1 MPDNSNSRLVYSTDG
16 GRVPGS
22 RERGTGNRPGK
33 ATMPPPGLT
42 NRKVGSSPTA
52 NSQRA
57 TAPPNDG
64 VVRVQRDKKGRG
76 GKTATTITGLPGSEP
91 ELDALLKSLKQ
102 HCATGGSRED
112 RTLILQG
119 DQREK
124 LLARLT
130 TLGHKPK
137 LAGG

>member
-1 MPDNSNSRLVYSTDG
+1 MPTNDRSDSRLVYSTDG
-16 GRVPGS
+16 GRV
-22 RERGTGNRPGK
+22 K
-33 ATMPPPGLT
+33 LPPAGLT
-42 NRKVGSSPTA
+42 NRKIGPPPTA
-52 NSQRA
+52 NGQRP

-64 VVRVQRDKKGRG
+64 VVRVQRDKRGRG
-76 GKTATTITGLPGSEP
+76 GKTATTVTGLPGTET
-91 ELDALLKSLKQ
+91 ELDALLKALKQ

-130 TLGHKPK
+130 ALGHNAK